1 MLTVQVK
8 KIDNTEKEKLVAKL
22 EAKRKTPFRETE
34 VACVNRSP
42 YVIREVDINKV
53 VKRRKHVLEI
63 CVKRRREILF
73 TTIND
78 VNITKKGFRSL
89 KPDTEVY
96 NNIIDGLVE
105 VLNFQERLRSNSS
118 PYRLFLHTKIV
129 VDWMLNNMES
139 SEDKRYNKF
148 KSNIQGALR
157 NNIELLDLKP
167 LDMGTALKQLGCM
180 MKMVNRIC
188 VIDNFDDSVP
198 LVGLRNHEDYFQKDS
213 PYKLKHLFVKYLKEC
228 NHPKTNE
235 ITSSVIKKVKISCS
249 TRSNVVDC
257 AIFVMRHMEKYIGV
271 HEPFNTGLSNHGMKK
286 KGQLNNHRRKYLYHI
301 LYSDVNL
308 LKEDVRAN
316 AQKK

>member
-1 MLTVQVK
+1 MEVVMIIEHK
-8 KIDNTEKEKLVAKL
+8 CIAYRM
-22 EAKRKTPFRETE
+22 KRFNVSFTIYIF
-34 VACVNRSP
+34 
-42 YVIREVDINKV
+42 IG
-53 VKRRKHVLEI
+53 
-63 CVKRRREILF
+63 EILF

-167 LDMGTALKQLGCM
+167 MDMVFFPIMEYNHYYLEDEPPMNEPSETLGHDLDEPACSRTLDQ
-180 MKMVNRIC
+180 
-188 VIDNFDDSVP
+188 P
-198 LVGLRNHEDYFQKDS
+198 LIAEPRNHEDYFQKDS